1 METIYVVQKYHSFRN
16 KSKRISGNKGAKTCK
31 RRISQFPPR
40 GVSNTCKYMLV
51 DGAIDMSVLRQKLF
65 EDSARGRKLF
75 AQLPHFLHGTFLQY
89 YTHFGSLALRKLCA
103 VSTFDKHCLTEFLA
117 RGRSRVLDTKL
128 VKKFIFARGTFSRTY
143 VIDCAKSAGK

>member
-31 RRISQFPPR
+31 RRNSQFPPR

-51 DGAIDMSVLRQKLF
+51 DGAIDMSFLRQKLF
-65 EDSARGRKLF
+65 EDSARGKESCSPNSLIF
-75 AQLPHFLHGTFLQY
+75 CTGHFCNT
-89 YTHFGSLALRKLCA
+89 THFGSLALRKLCA

-128 VKKFIFARGTFSRTY
+128 VKKFIFARGLSLG